1 MLKLC
6 RVDEVRRAEE
16 AAVAAGRSL
25 EDLMAAAGLGVAQ
38 QIMKRA
44 ARPGTA
50 LFLVGPGNNGGDGL
64 VAATHLV
71 MQGWRCLVWAWRR
84 SEPGEVPAERALLN
98 QLIWIDSAAVNSA
111 VATADVIVDAVFG
124 IGGKPALPEEVGQV
138 FDAAWDARVRRG
150 TPLVAVDT
158 PSGIDCDTGEAD
170 PRAFH
175 ADLTVM
181 LGLPKIGLYRPP
193 ALRHTGVIELVDIG
207 LPAPPVEPGSIAL
220 VTPEDVR
227 EWLPRR
233 SADTHKRAV
242 GTLLI
247 IGGAPTF
254 YGAPRLAAGAAL
266 RAGAGLVTLAV
277 IRSLISPIAASLPE
291 VTFLPLPE
299 GELGAGARMAEL
311 VREALP
317 RYDAVL
323 IGPGL
328 GQEQPVPE
336 FLAGLFGLRGAP
348 RPIGFGQP
356 AMAGLPQRF
365 RGRAVIDA
373 DGLNWLATQ
382 PEWWVQIREAD
393 LILTPHPGELARL
406 LQVGTDAVTADP
418 WGRATEAAQRFN
430 QHVVLKYGHAT
441 VGCPD
446 GTLLVS
452 PQVHP
457 ALATAGTGDV
467 LAGLIAALAAQ
478 GLGSR
483 EAAAA
488 GLVVGSQA
496 MLRAVARKGTLGLI
510 AGDIIEE
517 IAPAL
522 AAIYDPSWQ
531 EQ

>member
-6 RVDEVRRAEE
+6 RVEEVRRAEE

-25 EDLMAAAGLGVAQ
+25 EDLMAAAGLSVAE
-38 QIMKRA
+38 QITKRA
-44 ARPGTA
+44 KHAGTA

-64 VAATHLV
+64 VAASHLV
-71 MQGWRCLVWAWRR
+71 ARGWRCLVWTWRR
-84 SEPGEVPAERALLN
+84 SEPGTLPAERGLLER
-98 QLIWIDSAAVNSA
+98 LLWIDPAEVGTAIASA
-111 VATADVIVDAVFG
+111 DLIVDAVFG
-124 IGGKPALPEEVGQV
+124 IGGKPSLPGEVAQV
-138 FDAAWDARVRRG
+138 FDMARDTRARRG

-158 PSGIDCDTGEAD
+158 PSGVDCDSGEAD
-170 PRAFH
+170 PRAFR

-181 LGLPKIGLYRPP
+181 LGLPKIGLYKPP
-193 ALRHTGVIELVDIG
+193 ALRHTGVIELADIG
-207 LPAPPVEPGSIAL
+207 LPAPPAEPGSTVLA
-220 VTPEDVR
+220 TPEDVR

-233 SADTHKRAV
+233 PADTHKRAV

-247 IGGAPTF
+247 VGGSPAF

-277 IRSLISPIAASLPE
+277 TRALISPIAAALPE
-291 VTFLPLPE
+291 VTFLPLPD
-299 GELGAGARMAEL
+299 GEVGAGVRMAEL

-317 RYDAVL
+317 RYDVVL

-328 GQEQPVPE
+328 GQEPPVPE
-336 FLAGLFGLRGAP
+336 FLAALLGLRGAP

-356 AMAGLPQRF
+356 AAPGLPQRF
-365 RGRAVIDA
+365 GGRAVIDA

-382 PEWWVQIREAD
+382 PEWWNQIPGAD

-406 LQVGTDAVTADP
+406 LNIETDAITADP
-418 WGRATEAAQRFN
+418 WARAVEAAQLFN

-441 VGCPD
+441 VACPD
-446 GTLLVS
+446 GTLIVS

-467 LAGLIAALAAQ
+467 LAGLIAALASQ

-488 GLVVGSQA
+488 GLVIGSEA
-496 MLRAVARKGTLGLI
+496 MLRAVAKKGTLGLV
-510 AGDIIEE
+510 AGDLIEE
-517 IAPAL
+517 IAGAL
-522 AAIYDPSWQ
+522 AEVYDASW
-531 EQ
+531 

>member
-16 AAVAAGRSL
+16 AAVAAGRSVA
-25 EDLMAAAGLGVAQ
+25 DLMAIAGSGVASA
-38 QIMKRA
+38 ILKRV
-44 ARPGTA
+44 RRTGTA

-64 VAATHLV
+64 VAASHLASR
-71 MQGWRCLVWAWRR
+71 GWHCLVWGWKR
-84 SEPGEVPAERALLN
+84 SSPGELPAEQSLLER
-98 QLIWIDSAAVNSA
+98 LEWIDPAGIEAAIAS
-111 VATADVIVDAVFG
+111 ADVIVDAVFG
-124 IGGKPALPEEVGQV
+124 IGGKPTLPDEVGRV
-138 FDAAWDARVRRG
+138 FGAAWEARVRRG
-150 TPLVAVDT
+150 IPLVAVDT
-158 PSGIDCDTGEAD
+158 PSGIDCDTGESD

-181 LGLPKIGLYRPP
+181 LGLPKVGLYRPP
-193 ALRHTGVIELVDIG
+193 ALLHTGLIELVDIG
-207 LPAPPVEPGSIAL
+207 LPTPPVEPGDAAL
-220 VTPEDVR
+220 VTLGDVR

-233 SADTHKRAV
+233 PADTHKRAV
-242 GTLLI
+242 GTLLVV
-247 IGGAPTF
+247 GGAPTF

-277 IRSLISPIAASLPE
+277 IRSLIPSIAAALPE

-317 RYDAVL
+317 RYDALLV
-323 IGPGL
+323 GPGL
-328 GQEQPVPE
+328 GQEPPVPE

-348 RPIGFGQP
+348 RPIGFGQLP
-356 AMAGLPQRF
+356 QAGLPQRF
-365 RGRAVIDA
+365 TGRAVVDA
-373 DGLNWLATQ
+373 DGLNWLASQ
-382 PEWWVQIREAD
+382 PDWWLQLVDAD

-406 LQVGTDAVTADP
+406 LGVETREITADP
-418 WGRATEAAQRFN
+418 WASAAEAAQRFG

-441 VGCPD
+441 LACPD
-446 GTLLVS
+446 GALIVS

-467 LAGLIAALAAQ
+467 LAGLIAGLAAQ

-488 GLVVGSQA
+488 GLAVGSEA
-496 MLRAVARKGTLGLI
+496 MQEAVRRAGTLGLI
-510 AGDIIEE
+510 AGDLIEE
-517 IAPAL
+517 IAEVL
-522 AAIYDPSWQ
+522 ARVYEARW
-531 EQ
+531 